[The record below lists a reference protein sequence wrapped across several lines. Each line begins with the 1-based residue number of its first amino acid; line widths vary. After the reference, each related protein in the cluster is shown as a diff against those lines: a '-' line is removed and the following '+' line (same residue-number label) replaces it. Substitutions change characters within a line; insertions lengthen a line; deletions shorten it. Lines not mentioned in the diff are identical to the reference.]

1 VESLARLVRRR
12 VRGSQKLLNSS
23 SCSRDEMAKK
33 RKKDKPEPDD
43 YEFRPPD
50 FDEKEFLQKEL
61 RDSRTA
67 LMTIIYAVCFGIV
80 AGLISTLGANL
91 APVAF
96 LVGITGIVTLKYF
109 YAIVK
114 VDTSGL
120 KKRNWAGNIGTYF
133 FTFLAIWVLMLN
145 VPFSDHAPPAI
156 DKVIVWVDDGT
167 NVYGKEYNSDTNQ
180 WVVND
185 TIVHAISSY
194 RINITAKI
202 TDNGQLRTPEIAIGS
217 VASGYHAMTYEGNHR
232 WEYNVTGDTLSA
244 SDDLMFFISAWDA
257 AGNSVLFNPS
267 SALLVEL

>member
-1 VESLARLVRRR
+1 MLA
-12 VRGSQKLLNSS
+12 QKLLNSS

-33 RKKDKPEPDD
+33 RKKGKPEPED

-61 RDSRTA
+61 RDTRTA
-67 LMTIIYAVCFGIV
+67 LTTIIYAVCFGIV
-80 AGLISTLGANL
+80 AGLISMMGANL

-96 LVGITGIVTLKYF
+96 LVGIAGIVTMKYF

-114 VDTSGL
+114 VDISGL

-145 VPFSDHAPPAI
+145 MPFSDHASPSV

-167 NVYGKEYNSDTNQ
+167 NVYGKEYRISEVSGTYQ
-180 WVVND
+180 WIALNTTHDPV
-185 TIVHAISSY
+185 IHANSSY

-202 TDNGQLRTPEIAIGS
+202 TDNGQLRTPEIAVGS
-217 VASGYHAMTYEGNHR
+217 VASGYQAMTSEGKLR
-232 WEYNVTGDTLSA
+232 YGYQVTGDALSA
-244 SDDLMFFISAWDA
+244 SDNLMFFISVWDA
-257 AGNSVLFNPS
+257 AGNSVLFNPT
-267 SALLVEL
+267 SALPVEP

>member
-1 VESLARLVRRR
+1 
-12 VRGSQKLLNSS
+12 
-23 SCSRDEMAKK
+23 MAKK
-33 RKKDKPEPDD
+33 RKKDKPEPED

-50 FDEKEFLQKEL
+50 FDEKEFLKKEL
-61 RDSRTA
+61 RDTRTA
-67 LMTIIYAVCFGIV
+67 LVTITYAVGFGIV

-96 LVGITGIVTLKYF
+96 MVGIAGIVTLKYF

-120 KKRNWAGNIGTYF
+120 KKRNWAGNIGTFF

-145 VPFSDHAPPAI
+145 MPFSDHAPPAV

-167 NVYGKEYNSDTNQ
+167 NVYGMEYKLSEGSDNTYQ
-180 WVVND
+180 WAALDAKND
-185 TIVHAISSY
+185 SVIHATISY

-202 TDNGQLRTPEIAIGS
+202 TDNGQLRTPEIAVGS
-217 VASGYHAMTYEGNHR
+217 VASGYHAMTYDGNLT
-232 WEYNVTGDTLSA
+232 WEYSVTGDTLSA
-244 SDDLMFFISAWDA
+244 SDDLMFFISVWDA

-267 SALLVEL
+267 SALLVEP